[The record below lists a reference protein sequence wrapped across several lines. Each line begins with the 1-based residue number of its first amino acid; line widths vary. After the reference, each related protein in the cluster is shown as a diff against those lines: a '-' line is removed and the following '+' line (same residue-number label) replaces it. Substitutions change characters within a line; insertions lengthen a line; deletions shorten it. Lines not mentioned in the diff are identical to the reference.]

1 MKPEV
6 SRAVLEAPGPWVHRR
21 ISASGASFHI
31 ADAGPEDASFAVI
44 LLHSFPMTWWTW
56 REVIPAFTQ
65 AGIRTIAMDLRGFG
79 TSDLA
84 PGEVELTQLATDV
97 AGVAS
102 ALGISSYTVVGN
114 GMGGVVAW
122 MLGALKP
129 AGLQAIVPVCAP
141 HPLGLHFLRGL
152 SSRGRGRWFSTLL
165 SRRPRVTFFASRSA
179 WIDRSIS
186 QWAAPFNREEMLEN
200 AEVYREA
207 LSRHIAVR
215 SAWESLRATFRP
227 SFSSKNVLT
236 RSVTVPVLSIQAR
249 DDGLWSHVDF
259 ADDVQATS
267 GEFTMRAIGECGHF
281 PQEENPQALIQAIL
295 PFIKETAHY
304 AAESQL

>member
-6 SRAVLEAPGPWVHRR
+6 SRGVLEAPGPWVHRR
-21 ISASGASFHI
+21 ISASGASFHV

-122 MLGALKP
+122 MLGALN
-129 AGLQAIVPVCAP
+129 
-141 HPLGLHFLRGL
+141 RGL
-152 SSRGRGRWFSTLL
+152 AGNCAGVCPSSAGSALPAWSFFPRPRPLVPGPAIAPSSRYLL
-165 SRRPRVTFFASRSA
+165 YVALSM
-179 WIDRSIS
+179 DR
-186 QWAAPFNREEMLEN
+186 PFN
-200 AEVYREA
+200 
-207 LSRHIAVR
+207 LSVGCA
-215 SAWESLRATFRP
+215 F
-227 SFSSKNVLT
+227 
-236 RSVTVPVLSIQAR
+236 
-249 DDGLWSHVDF
+249 
-259 ADDVQATS
+259 
-267 GEFTMRAIGECGHF
+267 
-281 PQEENPQALIQAIL
+281 
-295 PFIKETAHY
+295 
-304 AAESQL
+304 

>member
-84 PGEVELTQLATDV
+84 PGDVELTQLAADV

-129 AGLQAIVPVCAP
+129 AGL
-141 HPLGLHFLRGL
+141 HFLRGL

-165 SRRPRVTFFASRSA
+165 SRRPRVAFFAARSA

-295 PFIKETAHY
+295 PFIKESAHF